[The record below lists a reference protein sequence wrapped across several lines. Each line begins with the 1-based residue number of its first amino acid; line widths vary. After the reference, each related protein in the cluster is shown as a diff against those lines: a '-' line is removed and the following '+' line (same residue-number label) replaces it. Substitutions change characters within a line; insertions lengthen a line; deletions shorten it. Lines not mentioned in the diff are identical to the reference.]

1 MDYLV
6 EAKASLIAGV
16 IHVKDLVVGVSARH
30 IHLNQETF
38 MSLFGEEATLHKLKD
53 LRQPGAYSC
62 METVQIGNS
71 RYSFGN
77 VRVLGPFKSENQ
89 IEISSSDAYFFGM
102 NAPINKSGDFRNA
115 GTLDVTVDNRTILL
129 SKAVIIPQRHIH
141 VSYAEAE
148 RRGWREDQK
157 VSVLVEGIRGGILH
171 NVHIRTG
178 DYKLELHVDLDD
190 GNAFG
195 IHTGDRVEIIP

>member
-1 MDYLV
+1 MD
-6 EAKASLIAGV
+6 GV

-38 MSLFGEEATLHKLKD
+38 MSLFGEGATLHKFKD

-62 METVQIGNS
+62 METVRIGNS

-89 IEISSSDAYFFGM
+89 IEISSSDAYLLGI
-102 NAPINKSGDFRNA
+102 NAPINKSGDFSKA
-115 GTLDVTVDNRTILL
+115 ETLEVTVGDRTIRL
-129 SKAVIIPQRHIH
+129 SKVIIPQRHIH

-148 RRGWREDQK
+148 LRGWKEDQK
-157 VSVLVEGIRGGILH
+157 VSVRVDGIRGGIMQ

-178 DYKLELHVDLDD
+178 LNYKLELHVDLDD

-195 IHTGDRVEIIP
+195 IHTGDCVELIP